1 MKPKTTVVMRDIIRQ
16 IRENFPFALSE
27 QELCAQTCSH
37 GCSIKLL
44 EYIDMEINE
53 WEQRL
58 DKGEIPT
65 LGDIQKLS
73 RSSLKIYRVL
83 QQNKLVSDVVPGE
96 V

>member
-58 DKGEIPT
+58 NKGEIPT

-73 RSSLKIYRVL
+73 RLSLKIYRVL